1 MLTRTLL
8 TLLLAAPAIAQ
19 AAVYQCKVNDQTVFS
34 DQPCGDN
41 AQKIEL
47 KAPPVN
53 GSGPMVTDK
62 AKEFMAHRETMR
74 KIQLIEREI
83 ENQQE
88 RKAAARKAMD
98 DALIRY
104 RRQKTYANNNLAGAV
119 WENSLAEEAEVL
131 RQRFQAEIDS
141 ADREIDRLRDER
153 LRILQT
159 E

>member
-1 MLTRTLL
+1 
-8 TLLLAAPAIAQ
+8 
-19 AAVYQCKVNDQTVFS
+19 
-34 DQPCGDN
+34 
-41 AQKIEL
+41 
-47 KAPPVN
+47 
-53 GSGPMVTDK
+53 
-62 AKEFMAHRETMR
+62 MAHRETMR

-104 RRQKTYANNNLAGAV
+104 QRQKTYANNNLAGAV